1 MTGKFNGDNMALNVT
16 VAVTFF
22 GAMLIGIFSGLSF
35 NVDSRGMAGVIGF
48 LIALAMIPLIL
59 AEVKLLQKCSFNAD
73 NDKVIFYAG
82 FIKHIYNYSEIASA
96 KVKTGFIHGRYGTS
110 PRVELIITLKN
121 GDTVTFSDIDVP
133 DDVLSTPEKHREFHD
148 NHQFTKLSNYIN
160 ERAGKPDSNS

>member
-22 GAMLIGIFSGLSF
+22 GAIFSGLLSGLSF
-35 NVDSRGMAGVIGF
+35 NFDRSFAGIIGF
-48 LIALAMIPLIL
+48 LICLVMMALIF

-82 FIKHIYNYSEIASA
+82 FIKYTYNYSEIASA
-96 KVKTGFIHGRYGTS
+96 EAKTGFIHGRYGTS
-110 PRVELIITLKN
+110 PRVELIIKLKN
-121 GDTVTFSDIDVP
+121 GDTVTFSDINVP
-133 DDVLSTPEKHREFHD
+133 DDALSTPEKHKEFHD

-160 ERAGKPDSNS
+160 RRAGR